1 MQETK
6 MKIIPTL
13 SDLQLAV
20 SRTTVK
26 VKNSKGERYAPDEIV
41 FLVHG
46 YDPRIDMHV
55 DSVASISLEEATKLI
70 GVLSELISNN
80 D

>member
-1 MQETK
+1 MS
-6 MKIIPTL
+6 KIRTIPTL

-20 SRTTVK
+20 SRTAVK

-55 DSVASISLEEATKLI
+55 DSVASISLEEASKLI
-70 GVLSELISNN
+70 DVLSELISNN
-80 D
+80 S

>member
-1 MQETK
+1 MS
-6 MKIIPTL
+6 KIRTIPTL

-20 SRTTVK
+20 SRTAVK
-26 VKNSKGERYAPDEIV
+26 VKNNKGERYAPDEIV
-41 FLVHG
+41 FLIHG

-55 DSVASISLEEATKLI
+55 DSVASISLEEASKLI
-70 GVLSELISNN
+70 DVLSELISNN

>member
-1 MQETK
+1 MS
-6 MKIIPTL
+6 KIKTIPTL

-20 SRTTVK
+20 SRTTVR
-26 VKNSKGERYAPDEIV
+26 VNNNKGERYAPDEIV

-70 GVLSELISNN
+70 DVLSELISN
-80 D
+80 